1 MPTKLRIWFLDRARV
16 ARVIAREAR
25 HNALICSF
33 WWLEVKD
40 CSENWHEGGHG
51 HCQQNCVVGLGIACA
66 QCAYL
71 RAKRA
76 RTHLFAVYGG

>member
-1 MPTKLRIWFLDRARV
+1 MPTKLRIWFLDR

-40 CSENWHEGGHG
+40 CSENWHEGGNG
-51 HCQQNCVVGLGIACA
+51 HCQQNGVGFGIAREA
-66 QCAYL
+66 HQNA
-71 RAKRA
+71 
-76 RTHLFAVYGG
+76 LFAVYGG